1 MNDLEKSQY
10 TEVVDSEVKQKPFS
24 STVGIV
30 FAVTAIIGTIAFT
43 GLQHATTFLSA
54 QMSLAVDTPL
64 ADLHTTK
71 AASIWRGQGK
81 QPIQNGCVNVYG
93 SNYVKF
99 PETDALV
106 ICNTMEVLTSVIDS
120 YGFSPSSPNHGITYV
135 ETGPEAWLTVF
146 LGKDFTDASLVIP
159 PKQSMDLTFEKIGAS
174 PDQYWN
180 DCVLSLKV
188 QGGKASK
195 KLGNAI
201 MYQVHHNQILP
212 DDTCVILYG
221 ANPLSG
227 PDTTGIVACADPAQE
242 HWDFTRPMIDN
253 WGYELKK
260 YSNGVSYVRVGKAVS
275 LTLYTAATADTSNF
289 NVTIPPGNNRDLTT
303 MPIAPHQRGT
313 WNDLPISF
321 SLDYPPALNPVV
333 SDDATDAH

>member
-1 MNDLEKSQY
+1 L
-10 TEVVDSEVKQKPFS
+10 V
-24 STVGIV
+24 
-30 FAVTAIIGTIAFT
+30 AAIIGTVAVL
-43 GLQHATTFLSA
+43 GLQSYSSKTPFSNI
-54 QMSLAVDTPL
+54 MSLAEAPMTNL
-64 ADLHTTK
+64 GSK
-71 AASIWRGQGK
+71 ASSVWRGQGK
-81 QPIQNGCVNVYG
+81 QPLQTGCVNLYG
-93 SNYVKF
+93 SNYIKF

-106 ICNTMEVLTSVIDS
+106 ICNTFEIDTATIDS
-120 YGFSPSSPNHGITYV
+120 YGFAPTSPNHGITYL
-135 ETGPEAWLTVF
+135 ETGKGAWLTVF
-146 LGKDFTDASLVIP
+146 LGKDYTDASLVVP
-159 PKQSMDLTFEKIGAS
+159 PEQSIDLTFEKIGAS
-174 PDQYWN
+174 PDTYWN
-180 DCVLSLKV
+180 DSVMSLKV

-260 YSNGVSYVRVGKAVS
+260 YSNGVSYVRVGSSVS
-275 LTLYTAATADTSNF
+275 LTLYTAAFSSQSNF
-289 NVTIPPGNNRDLTT
+289 NLTIPPGQNRDLTT
-303 MPIAPHQRGT
+303 VPLGPGQRGT

-321 SLDYPPALNPVV
+321 SLDYPRALNPIA
-333 SDDATDAH
+333 SDDAN

>member
-1 MNDLEKSQY
+1 MSDLEKSEY
-10 TEVVDSEVKQKPFS
+10 VEIAEFRDGNKKSYFTATALAVVAAIVIGSIALIGVQNFNSAHSMLPQQMNLAQKPALDFS
-24 STVGIV
+24 LKSTSVRK
-30 FAVTAIIGTIAFT
+30 T
-43 GLQHATTFLSA
+43 S
-54 QMSLAVDTPL
+54 
-64 ADLHTTK
+64 
-71 AASIWRGQGK
+71 GK
-81 QPIQNGCVNVYG
+81 QPLQTGCVNIYG
-93 SNYVKF
+93 SNYLKF

-106 ICNTMEVLTSVIDS
+106 ICNTMGIDTATIDS

-135 ETGPEAWLTVF
+135 ETGENAWLTVF
-146 LGKDFTDASLVIP
+146 IGKDFTGASLVIP
-159 PKQSMDLTFEKIGAS
+159 PKQFIDLTFAKIGAS

-180 DCVLSLKV
+180 DCVMSLKV

-227 PDTTGIVACADPAQE
+227 PDTTGIVACADPRQQR
-242 HWDFTRPMIDN
+242 WDFTRPMIDN

-260 YSNGVSYVRVGKAVS
+260 YSAGVSYVRVGKAVT
-275 LTLYTAATADTSNF
+275 LTLYTSAFPGQSLF
-289 NVTIPPGNNRDLTT
+289 NLTIPSGQNRDLTT
-303 MPIAPHQRGT
+303 VPLGPGQSGT

-321 SLDYPPALNPVV
+321 SLDYPPKLNT
-333 SDDATDAH
+333 DDAPVG